1 MGYIDYLRKYK
12 KGINQMD
19 GRGGEKREE
28 IKVKSISD
36 GTFVKEIDSYSVRIL
51 IRRPNAYYGIRN

>member
-1 MGYIDYLRKYK
+1 MGYLDYLRKYK

-19 GRGGEKREE
+19 GRGGEKKEE

-36 GTFVKEIDSYSVRIL
+36 GTLVKEIDGYSVRIL
-51 IRRPNAYYGIRN
+51 IRRHTYYGIRN